1 MKKNAHFNIRSEFV
15 NERLVDGCIS
25 WNNGIK
31 GPPGVHRSYSEKID
45 NVKSCQDLIE
55 LERFFIFG

>member
-45 NVKSCQDLIE
+45 NE
-55 LERFFIFG
+55 LSRFD